1 MDRSVFVQE
10 HVSGDHLMTASEWLE
25 RAIAASEAGQHDA
38 ARRAFVSALSLDPDL
53 AEAHLGLGIAFM
65 AARQFGEAVQPLRR
79 AAVSPDTR
87 AYACLCLGQA
97 LYMSGAF
104 ADSAEVFEQASAIEP
119 LSGNARSTHVRART
133 LAALIDGS
141 VEDAVALYGDLVG
154 PEAEPVDE
162 ILWEAFRALNLF
174 GYQDA
179 ALAVGRW
186 RLARDP
192 RDAVQAY
199 MLDAAAGAAI
209 NQAPIDYLQTYF
221 DGFAETFDHHLVGQ
235 LGYRVPEHLADMIA
249 QQGRQFA
256 RILDLGCGTGLA
268 AECLTRF
275 GGRIVGVDVSEAML
289 DKARAR
295 GLYDVLVHQ
304 EGGAFLRATPGAFDL
319 IFAADVLIYFGDLRP
334 VMAAAAAALAPS
346 GLLAITTETGAA
358 DWTLLRSGRFSH
370 ADDYVHAAAQP
381 GLRLLASKTTIL
393 RQEGAAGVAG
403 TLHLFKRV

>member
-1 MDRSVFVQE
+1 
-10 HVSGDHLMTASEWLE
+10 MTAREWLD
-25 RAIAASEAGQHDA
+25 RAIAASEAGQHDV
-38 ARRAFVSALSLDPDL
+38 ARRAFVGALVLDPDL
-53 AEAHLGLGIAFM
+53 AEAHLGLGISFM
-65 AARQFGEAVQPLRR
+65 AARRFGEAVPPLRR

-97 LYMSGAF
+97 LYMNGAF
-104 ADSAEVFEQASAIEP
+104 ADSAEAFEQADAVEP
-119 LSGNARSTHVRART
+119 LSGNARATYVRART

-141 VEDAVALYGDLVG
+141 VEDAVALYGDLAG
-154 PEAEPVDE
+154 PDAEPIDE

-192 RDAVQAY
+192 HNAVQAY

-209 NQAPIDYLQTYF
+209 DQAPIAYLQTYF
-221 DGFAETFDHHLVGQ
+221 DGFAETFDHHLVNQ
-235 LGYRVPEHLADMIA
+235 LGYRVPERLVEMIA
-249 QQGRQFA
+249 QQGRHFA

-268 AECLTRF
+268 AEFLTRF
-275 GGRIVGVDVSEAML
+275 GGRIVGVDVSEGML

-295 GLYDVLVHQ
+295 GLYDILVHQ
-304 EGGAFLRATPGAFDL
+304 EACAFLRTIPGAFDL

-334 VMAAAAAALAPS
+334 VMAAAAAALAP
-346 GLLAITTETGAA
+346 GGVLAITTETGSAA
-358 DWTLLRSGRFSH
+358 WTLLRSGRFSH
-370 ADDYVHAAAQP
+370 SDDYVHAVARP
-381 GLRLLASKTTIL
+381 SLRLVGSKSVIL

-403 TLHLFKRV
+403 TLHLFRRT